1 MVRPPS
7 EAAGGLAVGGGAVDV
22 LASRARSAGRGESAA
37 QQSPGPSTSRNGW
50 PPTPETYRIS
60 ENPAGGAT
68 IDREPGVFPAGAKT
82 MCSSGS
88 YPPPGQ
94 FVAVPPTIAPISPLT
109 LPRTAGLNGDGA
121 HLYRLSLSSASARIS
136 GVKSIRSSGTL
147 R

>member
-7 EAAGGLAVGGGAVDV
+7 EAAGGLVVGGGAVDV
-22 LASRARSAGRGESAA
+22 LASRARSAVRGASAA
-37 QQSPGPSTSRNGW
+37 QQSPGPSTSRNGC
-50 PPTPETYRIS
+50 PATPETYRMS

-68 IDREPGVFPAGAKT
+68 IDLDPGVFPAGAKT

-94 FVAVPPTIAPISPLT
+94 FVAVPPKIAPMMPLT
-109 LPRTAGLNGDGA
+109 LPTIAGLNGDGA